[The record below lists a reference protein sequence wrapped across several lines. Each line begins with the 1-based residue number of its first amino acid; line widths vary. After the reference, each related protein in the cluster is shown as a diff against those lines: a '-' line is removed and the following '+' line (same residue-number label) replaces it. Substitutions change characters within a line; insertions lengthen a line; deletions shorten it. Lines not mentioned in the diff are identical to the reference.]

1 VKKVSRGTSRPDRPI
16 LFKKPLRAAIA
27 ANVKN
32 HTRRIVTEQ
41 NCTVHPG
48 TFAGLD
54 LSSGRVRRELSA
66 EIRARCT
73 FESGRVRVVTVSPI
87 VRPGDLFW
95 VKANRF
101 TSKAKSEATL
111 QVLHVDARRIQD
123 MTDDDAIR
131 EGIEFVEIPKKFANP
146 NWTLRQRF
154 AWLWDDINGAGAWMR
169 NDWVWVYRFA
179 LTAPDIA
186 EHLRNSDG
194 ATWRERW
201 DKEMAQ

>member
-1 VKKVSRGTSRPDRPI
+1 MKKVSRGTSRPDRPI
-16 LFKKPLRAAIA
+16 LFKKPLRVAIA
-27 ANVKN
+27 ANVKD

-54 LSSGRVRRELSA
+54 LNSGRVRRELSA

-73 FESGRVRVVTVSPI
+73 FESGRVRVVTVSPV

-95 VKANRF
+95 VKATRF

-131 EGIEFVEIPKKFANP
+131 EGIEFVEIPKKVADP
-146 NWTLRQRF
+146 KWTPRERF
-154 AWLWDDINGAGAWMR
+154 AWLWDDINGKGAWLR

-179 LTAPDIA
+179 NTAPDIA
-186 EHLRNSDG
+186 EHLRNGTGS
-194 ATWRERW
+194 WRDAW
-201 DKEMAQ
+201 DKEAAQ